1 MWTKLIKRLWAEL
14 IDIKDFVIV
23 KIWGFF
29 YGLFERIKEN
39 PSKAV
44 INTLIFVSTV
54 VILEEVFAIYFC
66 GGLSVFGILAV
77 IVFGTLL
84 AYTILRRRAA
94 R

>member
-1 MWTKLIKRLWAEL
+1 MKRALKRIYVDV
-14 IDIKDFVIV
+14 IDIKDFIII

-44 INTLIFVSTV
+44 INTLIFISTV

-84 AYTILRRRAA
+84 AYTVLRRR
-94 R
+94 RGNK